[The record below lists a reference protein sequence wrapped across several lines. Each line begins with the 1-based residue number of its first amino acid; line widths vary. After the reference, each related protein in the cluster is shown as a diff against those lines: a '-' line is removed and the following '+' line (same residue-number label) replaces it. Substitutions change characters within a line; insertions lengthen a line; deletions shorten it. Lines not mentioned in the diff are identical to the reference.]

1 MKHKSRFTKKHLV
14 IAGAAILVA
23 LIAFSR
29 ASKNT
34 SPDTG
39 PQMIP
44 VVIETATNMTVVQR
58 LTINGEIKGLNQ
70 ADVYPD
76 VPGKILEL
84 YVTEG
89 QYVGAGQIVA
99 TIDRNQVGM
108 IFMPATVRAPI
119 SGIVGKIYVEK
130 GRTIA
135 PSVPVMLIADTR
147 LVEGVLN
154 VPEKDVGLYKIGQEA
169 QIYTESH
176 PNTVFKGYV
185 SRIAS
190 LIDPLTR
197 TLEVRLTLVN
207 TDNKLLPGNYAD
219 FSITVKE
226 MPNQVVAPF
235 DAVIDMVERKEV
247 FVVESA
253 ESPHG
258 GAVVK
263 DNPGTPKTVGMG
275 SKKYLIA
282 RQRSVVIGIR
292 DGNNVQ
298 ILEGLASGERVI
310 SMGKENVIS
319 GALVRA
325 VKPAANNDASAVSA
339 TNAVTNTAAGQR

>member
-1 MKHKSRFTKKHLV
+1 MKLKFRLTKKQLV
-14 IAGAAILVA
+14 IAGVGLLVA

-29 ASKNT
+29 AKKDT
-34 SPDTG
+34 GADTG
-39 PQMIP
+39 PQLVP
-44 VVIETATNMTVVQR
+44 VVIEDVTNTVVVQR
-58 LTINGEIKGLNQ
+58 LLINGEIKGLNQ

-84 YVTEG
+84 YVSEG

-147 LVEGVLN
+147 IVEGVLN
-154 VPEKDVGLYKIGQEA
+154 VPEKDIGLYKIGQEA
-169 QIYTESH
+169 EIRIESQ
-176 PNTVFKGYV
+176 PGMVFKGYV
-185 SRIAS
+185 SRITS

-207 TDNKLLPGNYAD
+207 TDNKLIPGNYAD
-219 FSITVKE
+219 FSIKVKE
-226 MPNQVVAPF
+226 FPNQVVVPF
-235 DAVIDMVERKEV
+235 DAVIDMFERKEV
-247 FVVESA
+247 YVVENA

-258 GAVVK
+258 GAAVK
-263 DNPGTPKTVGMG
+263 DNPGTPKTVPLG
-275 SKKYLIA
+275 SGKYLVA
-282 RQRSVVIGIR
+282 RQRQIVTGIR
-292 DGNNVQ
+292 DGGMVQ
-298 ILEGLASGERVI
+298 IVEGLKPGERVI
-310 SMGKENVIS
+310 SLGKENVID
-319 GALVRA
+319 GTLVRP
-325 VKPAANNDASAVSA
+325 VKLATRAAAQTTGTTNAA
-339 TNAVTNTAAGQR
+339 TNAAAGQR